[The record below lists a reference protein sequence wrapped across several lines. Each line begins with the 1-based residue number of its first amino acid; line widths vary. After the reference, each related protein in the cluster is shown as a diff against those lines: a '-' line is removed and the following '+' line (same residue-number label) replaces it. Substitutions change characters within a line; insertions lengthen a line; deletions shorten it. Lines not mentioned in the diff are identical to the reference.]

1 MYYNQLLTTTALA
14 LLLSTLVSPVYADE
28 NTDSPVVTN
37 SREDSLD
44 SVQKGSIQI
53 QMSNQETGEAMSG
66 IFFRISKVASIENGK
81 YLLSDEYK
89 DSGIDFSSIKDS
101 KDVEQAIEKLEK
113 VQNTRYFEDET
124 DNNGVCEF
132 QGLSLGVYLITSV
145 NESDNIVI
153 SSSLV
158 SVPEYDSVSGYVYQ
172 VRVLPKYTLSKDEEH
187 PDTDKTQIE
196 DKEQPK
202 KDKENP
208 NTSVESSQEALWM
221 SMGLAAL
228 GVLLT
233 SKKKIKNNKQ

>member
-28 NTDSPVVTN
+28 NTDSPVVTS

-66 IFFRISKVASIENGK
+66 ISFRIFKVASIENGK

-113 VQNTRYFEDET
+113 VQNTHYFEDET

-132 QGLSLGVYLITSV
+132 QGLSLGVYLIMPV

-187 PDTDKTQIE
+187 PDTDKTQTE
-196 DKEQPK
+196 DKEQSK

-233 SKKKIKNNKQ
+233 NKKRNKE

>member
-1 MYYNQLLTTTALA
+1 MYYNQLLTTTVLA

-28 NTDSPVVTN
+28 NTDNPVVT
-37 SREDSLD
+37 SSCEDSLD

-66 IFFRISKVASIENGK
+66 ISFRISKVASIESGK
-81 YLLSDEYK
+81 YILSDEYK
-89 DSGIDFSSIKDS
+89 DSGVDFSSIKDS

-124 DNNGVCEF
+124 NNDGVCEF
-132 QGLSLGVYLITSV
+132 QGLSLGVYLITPV

-172 VRVLPKYTLSKDEEH
+172 VRVLPKYTLSKDEEY
-187 PDTDKTQIE
+187 PDTDKTKIE

-233 SKKKIKNNKQ
+233 NKKRNKE

>member
-28 NTDSPVVTN
+28 NTDSPVVMDNHKDSFDN
-37 SREDSLD
+37 SQD
-44 SVQKGSIQI
+44 GSIQI

-66 IFFRISKVASIENGK
+66 ISFRISKVASIESGK

-89 DSGIDFSSIKDS
+89 DSGVDFSSIKDS

-113 VQNTRYFEDET
+113 VQNVRYFEDET

-132 QGLSLGVYLITSV
+132 QGLSLGVYLIMPV

-172 VRVLPKYTLSKDEEH
+172 VRVLPKYTSSKDEEH
-187 PDTDKTQIE
+187 PDTDKTQVE

-233 SKKKIKNNKQ
+233 DKKRNKE

>member
-28 NTDSPVVTN
+28 NTDSPVVTS

-66 IFFRISKVASIENGK
+66 ISFRISKVASIENGK

-101 KDVEQAIEKLEK
+101 KNVEQAIEKLEK

-132 QGLSLGVYLITSV
+132 QGLSLGVYLIMSV

-187 PDTDKTQIE
+187 PDTDKTQAE

-233 SKKKIKNNKQ
+233 NKKKNKE

>member
-1 MYYNQLLTTTALA
+1 MYYNQLLTTTVLA

-28 NTDSPVVTN
+28 NTDSPVVTS

-66 IFFRISKVASIENGK
+66 ISFRISKIASIENGK
-81 YLLSDEYK
+81 YILSDEYK
-89 DSGIDFSSIKDS
+89 DSGVDFSSIKDS

-113 VQNTRYFEDET
+113 VQNTRYFKDET
-124 DNNGVCEF
+124 DNNGMCEF
-132 QGLSLGVYLITSV
+132 QRLSLGVYLIMPV

-187 PDTDKTQIE
+187 PDTDKTQTE
-196 DKEQPK
+196 DKEQSK

-233 SKKKIKNNKQ
+233 DKKRNKE

>member
-28 NTDSPVVTN
+28 NTDSPVVTS

-53 QMSNQETGEAMSG
+53 QMNNQETGEAMSG
-66 IFFRISKVASIENGK
+66 ISFRISKVASIENGK

-113 VQNTRYFEDET
+113 VQNVRYFEDKT
-124 DNNGVCEF
+124 NDIGVCEF
-132 QGLSLGVYLITSV
+132 YGLSLGVYLIMPV
-145 NESDNIVI
+145 NESDDIVI

-172 VRVLPKYTLSKDEEH
+172 VRVLPKYTLSKDKEH
-187 PDTDKTQIE
+187 PDTDKTQTE

-228 GVLLT
+228 GILLT
-233 SKKKIKNNKQ
+233 DKKKIKNNKQ

>member
-28 NTDSPVVTN
+28 NTDSPVVTS
-37 SREDSLD
+37 SREGSLD

-66 IFFRISKVASIENGK
+66 ISFRISKVASIENGK

-132 QGLSLGVYLITSV
+132 QGLSLGVYLIMPV

-153 SSSLV
+153 SSSLI

-187 PDTDKTQIE
+187 PDTDKTQTE

-233 SKKKIKNNKQ
+233 NKKKIKNNKQ

>member
-28 NTDSPVVTN
+28 NTDSPVVMDNHKDSFDN
-37 SREDSLD
+37 SQE
-44 SVQKGSIQI
+44 GSIQI

-66 IFFRISKVASIENGK
+66 ISFRISKVASIENGK
-81 YLLSDEYK
+81 YILSDEYK
-89 DSGIDFSSIKDS
+89 DSGVDFSSIKDS
-101 KDVEQAIEKLEK
+101 KDVKQAIKKLEK

-124 DNNGVCEF
+124 DNDGMCEF

-145 NESDNIVI
+145 NKSDDIVI

-172 VRVLPKYTLSKDEEH
+172 VRVLPKYILSKDEEH
-187 PDTDKTQIE
+187 SDTDKTQTK

-233 SKKKIKNNKQ
+233 DKKRNKE

>member
-28 NTDSPVVTN
+28 NTDSPVVTS

-53 QMSNQETGEAMSG
+53 QMNNQETGEAMSG
-66 IFFRISKVASIENGK
+66 ISFRISKVASIENGK

-113 VQNTRYFEDET
+113 VQNVRYFEDKT
-124 DNNGVCEF
+124 NDIGVCEF
-132 QGLSLGVYLITSV
+132 YGLSLGVYLIMPV
-145 NESDNIVI
+145 NESDDIVI

-158 SVPEYDSVSGYVYQ
+158 SVPEYDSVSGYMYQ
-172 VRVLPKYTLSKDEEH
+172 VQVLPKYTVNKDKEH
-187 PDTDKTQIE
+187 PDTDKTQTD
-196 DKEQPK
+196 DKEQPE

-208 NTSVESSQEALWM
+208 NTGVESSQEALWM

-228 GVLLT
+228 GILLT
-233 SKKKIKNNKQ
+233 NKKKIKNNKQ

>member
-28 NTDSPVVTN
+28 NTDSPVVTS

-44 SVQKGSIQI
+44 SVQKGFIQI
-53 QMSNQETGEAMSG
+53 QMNNQETGEAMSG
-66 IFFRISKVASIENGK
+66 ISFRISKVASIENGK

-101 KDVEQAIEKLEK
+101 KDVEQAINKLEK
-113 VQNTRYFEDET
+113 VQNTRYFEDKT
-124 DNNGVCEF
+124 DNDGICEF
-132 QGLSLGVYLITSV
+132 QGLSLGVYLITPV

-158 SVPEYDSVSGYVYQ
+158 SVPEYDSVSGYMYQ
-172 VRVLPKYTLSKDEEH
+172 VQVLPKYTVNKDKEH
-187 PDTDKTQIE
+187 PDTGKTQAE
-196 DKEQPK
+196 DKEQPE

-208 NTSVESSQEALWM
+208 NTGVESSQEALWV

-228 GVLLT
+228 GILLT
-233 SKKKIKNNKQ
+233 DKKKNKE

>member
-28 NTDSPVVTN
+28 NTDNPVVMG
-37 SREDSLD
+37 SHKDSLD

-66 IFFRISKVASIENGK
+66 ISFRISKVASIENGK

-113 VQNTRYFEDET
+113 VQNVRYFEDKT
-124 DNNGVCEF
+124 NDIGVCEF
-132 QGLSLGVYLITSV
+132 YGLSLGVYLIMPV
-145 NESDNIVI
+145 NESDDIVI

-187 PDTDKTQIE
+187 SDTDKTQTE

-202 KDKENP
+202 KDKESP

-228 GVLLT
+228 GVLLAN
-233 SKKKIKNNKQ
+233 KKKNKE

>member
-28 NTDSPVVTN
+28 NTDSPVVMG

-53 QMSNQETGEAMSG
+53 QMSNQETGKAMSG
-66 IFFRISKVASIENGK
+66 ISFRISKVASIENGK

-89 DSGIDFSSIKDS
+89 DFGIDFSSIKDS

-113 VQNTRYFEDET
+113 VQNVRYFEDET
-124 DNNGVCEF
+124 GNDGVCEF
-132 QGLSLGVYLITSV
+132 QGLSLGVYLVTPV
-145 NESDNIVI
+145 NKSDDIVI

-172 VRVLPKYTLSKDEEH
+172 VRVLPKYTLSKNEEH
-187 PDTDKTQIE
+187 PNINKTQTE

-228 GVLLT
+228 GVLLAD
-233 SKKKIKNNKQ
+233 KKKNKE